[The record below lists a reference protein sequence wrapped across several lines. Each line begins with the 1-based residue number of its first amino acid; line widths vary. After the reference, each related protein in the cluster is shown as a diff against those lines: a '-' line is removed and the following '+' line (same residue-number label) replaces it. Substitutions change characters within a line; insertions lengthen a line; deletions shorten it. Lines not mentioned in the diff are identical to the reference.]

1 MKITR
6 SRKSHISDWWW
17 TIDKVQLGSI
27 VLLII
32 FGIVLNL
39 AASPPIAEKLSLNQ
53 YYFVKRQ
60 FLFFILGILVMFFF
74 SFLNLKNL
82 RRLCLII
89 FITSLITIF
98 FLNIFGTPIKGAT
111 RWLDLG
117 IISVQPSEFAKPTF
131 IVLISWFLSESIV
144 KTVPSK
150 IISLML
156 YSLFAFGLIL
166 QPDIGQTILI
176 TLAASIIYFISG
188 MPLIVGFT
196 IFILS
201 LIGIG
206 LSYLYVDHFYQR
218 LNIFFNPSLG
228 DTYQIDTAYNAILQG
243 GWFGVG
249 PGEGVIKNILPDA
262 HTDFIFAVAA
272 EEFGLISCFIII
284 SLFAFIVYRGLSR
297 SLKQEDLF
305 AKIATIGLTSLI
317 CIQVGINIAVNLGIV
332 PTKGMTLPFISYGGS
347 SALSIAMTFGLILAF
362 TRQKNNSYIYSSRK
376 LNFQN

>member
-297 SLKQEDLF
+297 SLKQENLF

-317 CIQVGINIAVNLGIV
+317 CIQVGITIAVNLGIV

>member
-297 SLKQEDLF
+297 SLKQENLF

>member
-1 MKITR
+1 MKINR
-6 SRKSHISDWWW
+6 STKSYISDWWW
-17 TIDKVQLGSI
+17 TIDKVQLGAI
-27 VLLII
+27 ALLII

-60 FLFFILGILVMFFF
+60 FLFILMGVVVMISF

-82 RRLCLII
+82 RRLCLAI
-89 FITSLITIF
+89 FITSLIAIF

-131 IVLISWFLSESIV
+131 IVLISWLLSESIF

-150 IISLML
+150 MISFFL
-156 YSLFAFGLIL
+156 YSLFALGLIL

-176 TLAASIIYFISG
+176 TLTASIIYFISG
-188 MPLIVGFT
+188 MPLIIGFI
-196 IFILS
+196 IFLLS

-218 LNIFFNPSLG
+218 LNTFFNPSLG
-228 DTYQIDTAYNAILQG
+228 DTYQIDTAYNAIFQG

-284 SLFAFIVYRGLSR
+284 TLFAFIVFRGLSR
-297 SLKQEDLF
+297 ALLQEDLF

-362 TRQKNNSYIYSSRK
+362 TRQKTTNFIYSSRK

>member
-6 SRKSHISDWWW
+6 SRKSHITDWWW

-131 IVLISWFLSESIV
+131 IVLISWFLSESIF

-188 MPLIVGFT
+188 MPLIVGFI

-362 TRQKNNSYIYSSRK
+362 TRQKNNSFIYSSRK

>member
-74 SFLNLKNL
+74 SFLNLNNL

-297 SLKQEDLF
+297 SLKQENLF

>member
-60 FLFFILGILVMFFF
+60 FLFFILGIFVMFFF

-297 SLKQEDLF
+297 SLKQENLF

>member
-6 SRKSHISDWWW
+6 SRKSHITDWWW

-188 MPLIVGFT
+188 MPLIVGFI

-362 TRQKNNSYIYSSRK
+362 TRQKNNSFIYSSRK

>member
-60 FLFFILGILVMFFF
+60 FLFFILGIFVMFFF

-131 IVLISWFLSESIV
+131 VVLISWFLSESIV

-188 MPLIVGFT
+188 MPLIVGFI

-362 TRQKNNSYIYSSRK
+362 TRQKNNSFIYSSRK

>member
-6 SRKSHISDWWW
+6 SRKSHITDWWW

-89 FITSLITIF
+89 FITSLISIF

-131 IVLISWFLSESIV
+131 IVLISWFLSESII

-188 MPLIVGFT
+188 MPLIVGFI

-362 TRQKNNSYIYSSRK
+362 TRQKNNSFIYSSRK

>member
-188 MPLIVGFT
+188 MPLIVGFI

-362 TRQKNNSYIYSSRK
+362 TRQKNNSFIYSSRK

>member
-362 TRQKNNSYIYSSRK
+362 TRQKTTNFIYSSRK

>member
-188 MPLIVGFT
+188 MPLIVGFI

-297 SLKQEDLF
+297 SLKQENLF

>member
-32 FGIVLNL
+32 IGIVLNL

-60 FLFFILGILVMFFF
+60 FLFFILGVFVMFFF

-82 RRLCLII
+82 RRLCLVI

-196 IFILS
+196 IFI
-201 LIGIG
+201 
-206 LSYLYVDHFYQR
+206 
-218 LNIFFNPSLG
+218 
-228 DTYQIDTAYNAILQG
+228 
-243 GWFGVG
+243 
-249 PGEGVIKNILPDA
+249 
-262 HTDFIFAVAA
+262 
-272 EEFGLISCFIII
+272 
-284 SLFAFIVYRGLSR
+284 
-297 SLKQEDLF
+297 
-305 AKIATIGLTSLI
+305 
-317 CIQVGINIAVNLGIV
+317 
-332 PTKGMTLPFISYGGS
+332 
-347 SALSIAMTFGLILAF
+347 AL
-362 TRQKNNSYIYSSRK
+362 
-376 LNFQN
+376 

>member
-150 IISLML
+150 IISLLL
-156 YSLFAFGLIL
+156 YSLFAFGLIV

-297 SLKQEDLF
+297 SLKQENLF

>member
-228 DTYQIDTAYNAILQG
+228 DTYQIDTAYNAILEG

-297 SLKQEDLF
+297 SLKQENLF

-362 TRQKNNSYIYSSRK
+362 TRQKNNSFIYSSRK

>member
-6 SRKSHISDWWW
+6 SRKSYISDWWW

-60 FLFFILGILVMFFF
+60 FLFFILGIFVMFFF

-150 IISLML
+150 IISLIL

-188 MPLIVGFT
+188 MPLIVGFI

-284 SLFAFIVYRGLSR
+284 SLFAFIVFRGLSR

-305 AKIATIGLTSLI
+305 AKISTIGLTSLI

-362 TRQKNNSYIYSSRK
+362 TRQKNTSFIYSSRK

>member
-17 TIDKVQLGSI
+17 TIDKVQIGSI

-362 TRQKNNSYIYSSRK
+362 TRQKNNSFIYSSRK

>member
-17 TIDKVQLGSI
+17 TIDKVQLSSI

-188 MPLIVGFT
+188 MPLIVGFI

-347 SALSIAMTFGLILAF
+347 SALSVAMTFGLILAF
-362 TRQKNNSYIYSSRK
+362 TRQKNNSFIYSSRK

>member
-362 TRQKNNSYIYSSRK
+362 TRQKNNSFIYSSRK

>member
-6 SRKSHISDWWW
+6 SRKSHITDWWW

-188 MPLIVGFT
+188 MPLIVGFI

-284 SLFAFIVYRGLSR
+284 SLFAFIVYRGLSK

-362 TRQKNNSYIYSSRK
+362 TRQKNNSFIYSSRK

>member
-117 IISVQPSEFAKPTF
+117 IISVQPSEVAKPTF

-150 IISLML
+150 IISLLL
-156 YSLFAFGLIL
+156 YSLFAFGLIV

-188 MPLIVGFT
+188 MPLIVGFI

-228 DTYQIDTAYNAILQG
+228 DTYQIDTAYNAILEG

>member
-150 IISLML
+150 IISLLL

-297 SLKQEDLF
+297 SLKQENLF

>member
-6 SRKSHISDWWW
+6 SRKSYISDWWW

-60 FLFFILGILVMFFF
+60 FLFFILGIFVMFFF

-150 IISLML
+150 IISLIL

-188 MPLIVGFT
+188 MPLIVGFI

-206 LSYLYVDHFYQR
+206 LSYLHVDHFYQR

-284 SLFAFIVYRGLSR
+284 SLFAFIVFRGLSR

-305 AKIATIGLTSLI
+305 AKISTIGLTSLI

-362 TRQKNNSYIYSSRK
+362 TRQKNTSFIYSSRK

>member
-6 SRKSHISDWWW
+6 SRKSYISDWWW

-60 FLFFILGILVMFFF
+60 FLFFILGIFVMFFF

-150 IISLML
+150 IISLIL

-188 MPLIVGFT
+188 MPLIVGFI

-206 LSYLYVDHFYQR
+206 LSYLHVDHFYQR

-284 SLFAFIVYRGLSR
+284 SLFAFIVFRGLSR

-305 AKIATIGLTSLI
+305 AKISTIGLTSLI

-347 SALSIAMTFGLILAF
+347 SALSIAMAFGLILAF
-362 TRQKNNSYIYSSRK
+362 TRQKNTSFIYSSRK

>member
-297 SLKQEDLF
+297 SLKQENLF

-362 TRQKNNSYIYSSRK
+362 TRQKNNSFIYSSRK

>member
-60 FLFFILGILVMFFF
+60 FLFFILGIFVMFFF

-150 IISLML
+150 IISLLL

-188 MPLIVGFT
+188 MPLIVGFI

-228 DTYQIDTAYNAILQG
+228 DTYQIDTAYNAILEG

-362 TRQKNNSYIYSSRK
+362 TRQKNNSFIYSSRK

>member
-131 IVLISWFLSESIV
+131 IVLISWFLSESIF

-150 IISLML
+150 IISLLL

-188 MPLIVGFT
+188 MPLIVGFI

-362 TRQKNNSYIYSSRK
+362 TRQKNNSFIYSSRK

>member
-60 FLFFILGILVMFFF
+60 FLFFILGIFVMFFF

-89 FITSLITIF
+89 VITSLITIF

-297 SLKQEDLF
+297 SLKQENLF

-362 TRQKNNSYIYSSRK
+362 TRQKNNSFIYSSRK

>member
-297 SLKQEDLF
+297 SLKQENLF

-362 TRQKNNSYIYSSRK
+362 TRQKNKSYIYSSRK
-376 LNFQN
+376 LNLQN